1 MTHTT
6 SRSLNTPMQAMIGTL
21 MGTLALLPALAQA
34 HITLPP
40 GGARV
45 GSSYTATFRV
55 GHACKGA
62 KATTGITLRAPAGF
76 RITEVPERAGWTVQR
91 QGQQVRWTANTPA
104 NALPAGERTTFVVT
118 GGLPEQPGTLWF
130 KVLQQCD
137 QGSVDWAVVP
147 GVDGAPTKP
156 DFPAARLDVLAAGVA
171 AVDAQQPWMR
181 PAVVGQ
187 GATGMFVTLSAP
199 AGARLVGGSTPVA
212 ESVEVHTMSM
222 DNNIMRM
229 RALPDGLDLPAGQA
243 VSLAPG
249 SHHLMLMRPRQA
261 ISVGSRVPMTL
272 TFRDPD
278 GQTSRMTLQVPV
290 MVTAP
295 QAATPA
301 HNHAAPGAMPG
312 MSGISGMHH
321 EHHHAPETKP
331 QGAPH
336 GAHHGAGN

>member
-1 MTHTT
+1 MTHTS
-6 SRSLNTPMQAMIGTL
+6 SRSMTAPMRAWMGAW
-21 MGTLALLPALAQA
+21 MGTLGLLPAMVQA

-45 GSSYTATFRV
+45 GSTYTAAFRV
-55 GHACKGA
+55 GHACTGA

-76 RITEVPERAGWTVQR
+76 QITDVPERADWTVQR
-91 QGQQVRWTANTPA
+91 QGQQVRWTPNTPA
-104 NALPAGERTTFVVT
+104 QALPAGERTTFVVT
-118 GGLPEQPGTLWF
+118 GRLPEQPGTLWF

-137 QGSVDWAVVP
+137 QGAADWATVP
-147 GVDGAPTKP
+147 GVDGAPAKP

-171 AVDAQQPWMR
+171 AVDAKLPWVR
-181 PAVVGQ
+181 PAVAGQ

-212 ESVEVHTMSM
+212 EAVELHTMHM
-222 DNNIMRM
+222 DHNVMRM

-261 ISVGSRVPMTL
+261 IAAGSTVPMTL

-290 MVTAP
+290 QITAP
-295 QAATPA
+295 EAPA
-301 HNHAAPGAMPG
+301 PLHGKPAVAMPG
-312 MSGISGMHH
+312 MSHGMG
-321 EHHHAPETKP
+321 HA
-331 QGAPH
+331 GH
-336 GAHHGAGN
+336 

>member
-6 SRSLNTPMQAMIGTL
+6 SRSPNTLMQALLGAMAL
-21 MGTLALLPALAQA
+21 MPALAQA

-40 GGARV
+40 GGARA
-45 GSSYTATFRV
+45 GSTYTANFRV
-55 GHACKGA
+55 GHACTGA

-104 NALPAGERTTFVVT
+104 NALPAGERTAFTVT
-118 GGLPEQPGTLWF
+118 GRLPEQAGTLWF

-137 QGSVDWAVVP
+137 QGSADWAVVP
-147 GVDGAPTKP
+147 GVDGAATKP
-156 DFPAARLDVLAAGVA
+156 DFPAARLDVLAVGVA
-171 AVDAQQPWMR
+171 AVDAQQAWMR
-181 PAVVGQ
+181 PAVAGQ

-199 AGARLVGGSTPVA
+199 SGARLIGGSTPVA

-222 DNNIMRM
+222 DSNVMRM

-243 VSLAPG
+243 VSLSPG
-249 SHHLMLMRPRQA
+249 SHHIMLMHPRKPIA
-261 ISVGSRVPMTL
+261 TGSTVPMTL

-290 MVTAP
+290 MVAP
-295 QAATPA
+295 PASMAPA
-301 HNHAAPGAMPG
+301 HGHAASGAMPEMEG
-312 MSGISGMHH
+312 MAHDH
-321 EHHHAPETKP
+321 
-331 QGAPH
+331 H
-336 GAHHGAGN
+336 GAHHGMGH